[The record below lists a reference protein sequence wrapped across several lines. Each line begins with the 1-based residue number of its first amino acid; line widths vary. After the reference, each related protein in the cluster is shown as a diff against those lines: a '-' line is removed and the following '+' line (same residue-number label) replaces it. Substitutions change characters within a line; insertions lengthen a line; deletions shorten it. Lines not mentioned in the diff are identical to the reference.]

1 MEILNST
8 MEISHCVHSRWTPEA
23 LRPLEFGSAISDHM
37 FMAEFK
43 EGEWQQARI
52 MPFGDIKVSPA
63 MLALHYGQ
71 SVFEGMKAFATK
83 DGRVAVFR
91 IDRHYR
97 RFVSSLERMCMPA
110 PSEELFTEALLE
122 LLRIDRQWVPVA
134 KDSSLYIRPFM
145 FASEARFGVK
155 VADEYRFMIITGP
168 VPGLFAKPIRVK
180 VETEYVR
187 AARGG
192 TGYVKCAG
200 NYGGAFYPT
209 QLARQQGFDQV
220 IWTTGGPDAKVE
232 ESGMMN
238 LLFVVGDTLVTAPKS
253 DTILDGVTRDSLL
266 TLARDRDWKVEERIL
281 SVSELEDA
289 CRSGQLKE
297 AFGAGTAAVVA
308 PIGHIHI
315 NGTGYDLPEPGPQ
328 ARMYQLRDRL
338 NDIRTAAVEDPYGWN
353 TLL

>member
-1 MEILNST
+1 MEVLS
-8 MEISHCVHSRWTPEA
+8 SSFAVSPCVQSRWTPDA
-23 LRPLEFGSAISDHM
+23 LRPAEFGSAISDHM
-37 FMAEFK
+37 FRIQYK
-43 EGEWQQARI
+43 KGEWQHGRI
-52 MPFGDIKVSPA
+52 MPFGDITVSPA

-71 SVFEGMKAFATK
+71 SVFAGMKAFATK
-83 DGRVAVFR
+83 DGRVSVFR
-91 IDRHYR
+91 IHKHYR
-97 RFVSSLERMCMPA
+97 RFAASLHRMCMPA

-122 LLRIDRQWVPVA
+122 LLRLDRQWVPVA
-134 KDSSLYIRPFM
+134 KDASLYIRPFM

-155 VADEYRFMIITGP
+155 VAEEYQFIIITGP
-168 VPGLFAKPIRVK
+168 VPGLFARPIRVK
-180 VETEYVR
+180 VETDYVR

-209 QLARQQGFDQV
+209 QLARAEGFDQV
-220 IWTTGGPDAKVE
+220 IWTSGGPDAQVE

-238 LLFVVGDTLVTAPKS
+238 LLFVLGDTLVTAPKS

-266 TLARDRDWKVEERIL
+266 TLAREKGWKVEERNL
-281 SVSELEDA
+281 SVTELEDA

-315 NGTGYDLPEPGPQ
+315 QGIGYDLPDPGPT
-328 ARMYQLRDRL
+328 AHMYQLRDQL
-338 NDIRTAAVEDPYGWN
+338 TAIRTGESADPYDWN
-353 TLL
+353 TLI